1 LDLESEYEIASV
13 RIFNMEPVALVG
25 AEIRVGNVDSFDG
38 NPACASN
45 LPGDSSVITVT
56 CGATGR
62 YVFVVQPRSDTCL
75 QFSEIEVPIR
85 LGCIACPAGKIS
97 ADVGASA
104 AAACVD
110 CGPGKYSTAE
120 GSSDA
125 SDCVACALTNAD
137 SLAGSTDE
145 SACFCK
151 PGFYGDGVTSCVACE
166 AGKYFPPTSLTCS
179 GACPCTPSFG
189 LSAGTF
195 SDGPGE
201 YKNDQTCAW
210 TIASVA
216 QVSVWFT
223 SFDTQEGWDFV
234 TIYQCTSADCSTK
247 EQVARL
253 SGSGESA
260 DTVFSSATGFL
271 QVQFSSDGSVTGA
284 GFEAAWSVAELKECT
299 ACPAGTYADAP
310 AASACTSC
318 PDGSTSPPGSSSASA
333 CTLTRRHLAVT
344 TVNEKGVSQGPSI
357 QENKLHVQ
365 ELARVCEEKCDS

>member
-1 LDLESEYEIASV
+1 MSSE
-13 RIFNMEPVALVG
+13 
-25 AEIRVGNVDSFDG
+25 
-38 NPACASN
+38 C
-45 LPGDSSVITVT
+45 T
-56 CGATGR
+56 
-62 YVFVVQPRSDTCL
+62 
-75 QFSEIEVPIR
+75 
-85 LGCIACPAGKIS
+85 ACPAGTFS
-97 ADVGASA
+97 DMEGASSCSQCEA
-104 AAACVD
+104 
-110 CGPGKYSTAE
+110 GKYSTAE

-125 SDCVACALTNAD
+125 SDCEACALTNAD
-137 SLAGSTDE
+137 SLAGSTDESACFCKPGFYGDGVMSCVACIANADSLPGSTDE

-166 AGKYFPPTSLTCS
+166 AGKYFSPTSLTCS

-189 LSAGTF
+189 LSAGIF
-195 SDGPGE
+195 SDGPGN
-201 YKNDQTCAW
+201 YKDHQTCAW

-216 QVSVWFT
+216 QVSVRFISLNT
-223 SFDTQEGWDFV
+223 EEGYDFV

-253 SGSGESA
+253 SGSGVSA

-271 QVQFSSDGSVTGA
+271 QVQFSSDGGVTGA

-299 ACPAGTYADAP
+299 ACPAGTYADEP

-318 PDGSTSPPGSSSASA
+318 PDGSTSLPGSSSASA
-333 CTLTRRHLAVT
+333 CTLTRRHWAVT
-344 TVNEKGVSQGPSI
+344 KVNEKGVSQGPRI